1 MSSRKTILV
10 ILLVIINV
18 MAALYTK
25 ASINP
30 MNSAQVSTVNAGTIH
45 GPAAVCTNQST
56 VVYFVD
62 AIPGVINYAWT
73 LPAGATVVSGQGTS
87 LLMMVPDSVLHL
99 ALQLIMRHQ
108 NHLHRIRSMARSIL
122 FVPVRL

>member
-30 MNSAQVSTVNAGTIH
+30 MNSAQISTVNAGTIH

-87 LLMMVPDSVLHL
+87 SITIDFGSFNSNLKLFF
-99 ALQLIMRHQ
+99 RFYWK
-108 NHLHRIRSMARSIL
+108 IL
-122 FVPVRL
+122 FNRITLSV